1 MCTLR
6 NFPNLIEHAIEWARD
21 NFAGLFTI
29 PAQQAEEFLRDPKAF
44 AERVSKSHSGYDRNE
59 IIDNVNRVLG
69 DKRPKTFDDCIQ
81 WSRVLF
87 QQQFHNMI
95 AQLLYNFPKDHV
107 NTKGERFWSGN
118 KRCPHPLDFDAKNDT
133 HLDFIIAASN
143 LLAYIYG
150 IPQTRDRQS
159 IAKTASSIQVEPF
172 TPKAGVTI
180 HENDEQLR
188 AESDR
193 QKNMDAMRKNG
204 QSSAE
209 QEIDNILRR
218 LPDPSAF
225 TGIQIRPH
233 EFEKDD
239 DSNFHMDYIVANS
252 NLRAENYEIQT
263 ADRSKVKKI
272 AGRIIPAIATTTAMV
287 TGFVCLEVYKFIQN
301 HKKIESFRNAFVNLA
316 LPFFGMSEPVPPKQ
330 QKYLE
335 KTFTLWDRF
344 EVKGDLT
351 VEGLIEYFKKNHGLV
366 PTMISAGMSVIY
378 SPHFMRQSNKAQDM
392 KRKITDLY
400 ETVTKGKIPAHVR
413 SLTLDMLCE
422 DNDGNDVDDVPYIKF
437 TFK

>member
-1 MCTLR
+1 
-6 NFPNLIEHAIEWARD
+6 
-21 NFAGLFTI
+21 
-29 PAQQAEEFLRDPKAF
+29 
-44 AERVSKSHSGYDRNE
+44 
-59 IIDNVNRVLG
+59 
-69 DKRPKTFDDCIQ
+69 
-81 WSRVLF
+81 
-87 QQQFHNMI
+87 MI

-330 QKYLE
+330 QKVCSE
-335 KTFTLWDRF
+335 
-344 EVKGDLT
+344 EVRVFVSFPNL
-351 VEGLIEYFKKNHGLV
+351 
-366 PTMISAGMSVIY
+366 
-378 SPHFMRQSNKAQDM
+378 
-392 KRKITDLY
+392 
-400 ETVTKGKIPAHVR
+400 
-413 SLTLDMLCE
+413 
-422 DNDGNDVDDVPYIKF
+422 
-437 TFK
+437 